1 MSRIIAILMMLILP
15 LHALAAAERHF
26 AHASSEASDAVETIE
41 HLAAHAENIPH
52 HHHDEDG
59 TDVDDD
65 FLSASHQLEFDL
77 LSNLLGAL
85 PSMASPLLLDMTHVK
100 PSFAAR
106 AVPAVAF
113 GPPLRPPHAP
123 A

>member
-1 MSRIIAILMMLILP
+1 MMLILP
-15 LHALAAAERHF
+15 LHAMAAAERHF
-26 AHASSEASDAVETIE
+26 AHATSEAEDTIE
-41 HLAAHAENIPH
+41 HLPAHAEHIPH

-59 TDVDDD
+59 MDVDDE
-65 FLSASHQLEFDL
+65 FLSASHQLEYEL

-85 PSMASPLLLDMTHVK
+85 PSTASPLLLDMTHVV
-100 PSFAAR
+100 PAFAPR
-106 AVPAVAF
+106 TVPAVAS